1 MATVENSSIIGVENL
16 VYAKLTSENPLT
28 YDTVKPI
35 APVTDIKIT
44 PKINTDIL
52 YADNTA
58 ITSFSNLAEI
68 DVELDL
74 TDVPLQVQA
83 DLLGHQFDTTKGV
96 INYNSKDIAP
106 YVAIGF
112 KSMKSN
118 GKYRYVWLLKGK
130 FQDIEESYSTMQD
143 KVKFANPAL
152 KGTFYARYT
161 DHLWKYSAD
170 EDEGYTGGDSGWFTT
185 VYKPTV

>member
-1 MATVENSSIIGVENL
+1 MATIENSSIIGVENL
-16 VYAKLTSENPLT
+16 VYAKLTTENPLT
-28 YDTVKPI
+28 YDTPKPI

-44 PKINTDIL
+44 PKINSDIL
-52 YADNTA
+52 YGDNTA

-83 DLLGHQFDTTKGV
+83 DLLGHEFDATKGV
-96 INYNSKDIAP
+96 IKYNSKDIAP

-152 KGTFYARYT
+152 KGTFYARMS

-170 EDEGYTGGDSGWFTT
+170 EDEGYTGGDSGWFTA
-185 VYKPTV
+185 VYTPTT